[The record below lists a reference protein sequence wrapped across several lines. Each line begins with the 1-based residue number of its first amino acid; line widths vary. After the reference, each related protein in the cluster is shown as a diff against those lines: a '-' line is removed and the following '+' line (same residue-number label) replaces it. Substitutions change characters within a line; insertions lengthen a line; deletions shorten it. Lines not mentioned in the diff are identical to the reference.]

1 MFSIKNQ
8 IFFFFFAFVATIS
21 SSQEVLESTIYKN
34 DSIMAMLEDAW
45 DNLETSSQNSF
56 MVANSFLTVAEHN
69 NNVSVIIQSN
79 RILGKYY
86 EALGEIAKAYYYTGL
101 AYESI
106 NEKHKASRIGFFATK
121 QYAELFK
128 KAKDYDR
135 ALKFHKEAMLIYDN
149 YTSESSHERFLNL
162 GDIAILYSNK
172 KDYENALKYYALALE
187 EAKNLENKIWLS
199 SAYNNIGYAH
209 YQQGDFEKA
218 LKYYEEA
225 KTHLKSTDESVEE
238 ELFYVNIEENIAHIY
253 IAHYERYREASL
265 IYKHVAK
272 IRRKHNAIKAAI
284 NADIEQLHCL
294 VRINDVERGNVLNES
309 IEVYF
314 EDKKDDPYYE
324 TFLQVR
330 LLSHKYKGN
339 YKQHLE
345 VSEEYIKYLNKK
357 SEDNVIANQ
366 EAIANYIK
374 FQENDFKKKLN
385 LEKELAKEK
394 EASMSKDNRLL
405 FLISLLLCMA
415 LVTLLLIIK
424 GKKEKEKRVEQEN
437 LITKLTLENTTLEKE
452 KLNDMLESKHQ
463 DIVNMVTDSTMR
475 TKFLKKL
482 LHKIEVEKV
491 SVIDDNTTL
500 KELIFDIKSQI
511 QIEERLTGLQSD
523 LSTVNAYFD
532 KILMEMY
539 PKLTKSEREISSFIR
554 LNFSIKEIA
563 QIRNASINS
572 IKMARSR
579 IRKKMS
585 LSPDNK
591 LDQFIKSI

>member
-1 MFSIKNQ
+1 MFSIKNK
-8 IFFFFFAFVATIS
+8 IYIFFFAFVGTILN
-21 SSQEVLESTIYKN
+21 SQEQLENTINKS
-34 DSIMAMLEDAW
+34 DSAVTILERIL
-45 DNLETSSQNSF
+45 DNLEESPKNSF
-56 MVANSFLTVAEHN
+56 IAANKYLIVAERN
-69 NNVSVIIQSN
+69 NDISVLILAN
-79 RILGKYY
+79 RVLGKYY
-86 EALGEIAKAYYYTGL
+86 DKAGEIAKAYYYTGL

-106 NEKHKASRIGFFATK
+106 DEKHKASKIGFFATK
-121 QYAELFK
+121 QYAELFA

-135 ALKFHKEAMLIYDN
+135 ALKFHKEAMLIFDN
-149 YTSESSHERFLNL
+149 YTNEPSHERFLNL

-172 KDYENALKYYALALE
+172 KDYENALKYYTLALE

-199 SAYNNIGYAH
+199 SAYNNIGYAY
-209 YQQGDFEKA
+209 YQQGNFEKA
-218 LKYYEEA
+218 LKYYGEA

-272 IRRKHNAIKAAI
+272 IRRKHNAIETAI
-284 NADIEQLHCL
+284 NADIEQLYCL
-294 VRINDVERGNVLNES
+294 VRINDVERSDVLNKS
-309 IEVYF
+309 IETYF
-314 EDKKDDPYYE
+314 VDKKDNPHYE
-324 TFLQVR
+324 TFLQVQ
-330 LLSHKYKGN
+330 LLIHKSKKN
-339 YKQHLE
+339 YKEHLE
-345 VSEEYIKYLNKK
+345 ISEEYIEYLNKK
-357 SEDNVIANQ
+357 SKDNVKANQ

-374 FQENDFKKKLN
+374 FQENDFKRKLN

-394 EASMSKDNRLL
+394 EASMAKDNRLL

-482 LHKIEVEKV
+482 LHKIEAEKV
-491 SVIDDNTTL
+491 SVVDGNATV

-523 LSTVNAYFD
+523 LTTMNAYFD
-532 KILMEMY
+532 KNLMEMY

-563 QIRNASINS
+563 QIRSASINS

-579 IRKKMS
+579 IRKKMA
-585 LSPDNK
+585 LSPDKN